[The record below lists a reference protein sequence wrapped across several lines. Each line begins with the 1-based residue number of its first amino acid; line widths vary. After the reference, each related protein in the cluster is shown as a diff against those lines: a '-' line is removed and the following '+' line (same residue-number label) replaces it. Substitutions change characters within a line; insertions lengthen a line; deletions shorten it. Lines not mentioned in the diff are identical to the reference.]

1 MEKLYDKEEYAQKAQ
16 QAVDEGKRLFK
27 VQGLVDYD
35 VVVYEYEKKTV
46 QVPVLDPETG
56 EPTGEVETVEVD
68 DLTKPIMIEVVDPI
82 TGEISIIHKH
92 HTETKQ
98 KLAETLDIRLDGYY
112 ICSKD
117 NITDGTLNPNFADE
131 QEEKA
136 RQARINEI
144 KAELDLID
152 SKSVRPLR
160 AGETDRLATL
170 EAQAVELRSEL
181 AELA

>member
-1 MEKLYDKEEYAQKAQ
+1 MEKLYTKEEYAEKAI
-16 QAVDEGKRLFK
+16 QASNEGKKLFK
-27 VQGLVDYD
+27 VQGIVDYD
-35 VVVYEYEKKTV
+35 VEVYEYEKKTIK
-46 QVPVLDPETG
+46 VPIYEGEEIVGYEDKEVDDLDKPIMIETTDPETG
-56 EPTGEVETVEVD
+56 ETVMV
-68 DLTKPIMIEVVDPI
+68 
-82 TGEISIIHKH
+82 HKH
-92 HTETKQ
+92 HTETRQ

-117 NITDGTLNPNFADE
+117 NITDGTLNPDFADE

-136 RQARINEI
+136 KQARIKEI

-160 AGETDRLATL
+160 AGETERLAQL

-181 AELA
+181 AELT